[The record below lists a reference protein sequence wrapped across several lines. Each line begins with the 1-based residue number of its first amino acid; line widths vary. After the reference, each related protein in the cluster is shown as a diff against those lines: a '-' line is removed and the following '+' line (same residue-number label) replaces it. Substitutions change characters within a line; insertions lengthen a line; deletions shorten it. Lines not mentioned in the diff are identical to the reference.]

1 MILVKR
7 DGRLTGEA
15 FVVLSGPMH
24 VEHALSKNRSY
35 MGRRYI
41 EIFRAKKLVGAGGA
55 AVLGLAGGKRVAPAS
70 GL

>member
-1 MILVKR
+1 VHEQGVEPIDVVLVKR

-41 EIFRAKKLVGAGGA
+41 EIFRAKKQVRWL
-55 AVLGLAGGKRVAPAS
+55 PA
-70 GL
+70 LKLHLR